1 MKCEY
6 CGSNLGIEDAVCPY
20 CGKENKFVKK
30 HTKDMR
36 KYNAAFDSTRAEVLA
51 NSKKFNSFTARIT
64 VIAVLVA
71 LIAATMLGISSHYD
85 IREYR
90 EERIVAKHATEHRTQ
105 VNKLM
110 DADEYMDLYHYMQRN
125 RISYSE
131 VIPEYYMV
139 YNACHTYYSF
149 MEYMNY
155 LLDEDSYIDDSDAIE
170 SVTELVDRLHGYAN
184 PTSEYEIKKYYDD
197 RTRDFI
203 NRVEAHVNTL
213 VKGYF
218 NLTDEEMESFYTL
231 NKAKKQLLLEEG
243 YARGK

>member
-6 CGSNLGIEDAVCPY
+6 CGNNLGIEDAVCPY
-20 CGKENKFVKK
+20 CGKENKFAKK

-51 NSKKFNSFTARIT
+51 NSRRFNSFTARIT

-71 LIAATMLGISSHYD
+71 LIAATLLGISSHYD

-90 EERIVAKHATEHRTQ
+90 EERIVAKHAAEYRVQ
-105 VNKLM
+105 IDKLM
-110 DADEYMDLYHYMQRN
+110 DEDDYMGLYHYMQRN
-125 RISYSE
+125 RISYSN
-131 VIPEYYMV
+131 VLPDYYMV

-149 MEYMNY
+149 MEYMGY
-155 LLDEDSYIDDSDAIE
+155 LLDENSYIEDSDAIE
-170 SVTELVDRLHGYAN
+170 SVAEIVDRLHGYAN
-184 PTSEYEIKKYYDD
+184 PTSEYEIKKYYND
-197 RTRDFI
+197 RNMEFI
-203 NRVEAHVNTL
+203 RRVETHVNTL

-218 NLTDEEMESFYTL
+218 NLTDEEMENFATL

-243 YARGK
+243 YERGK